1 VATGFNALQVGKAWL
16 WVMLGKCV
24 NPGTGTVSGFAHATG
39 TDIFPNPYYL
49 VPKCCVQWGAC
60 GGPLVSFSK
69 SAP

>member
-1 VATGFNALQVGKAWL
+1 
-16 WVMLGKCV
+16 MLGKCV

-39 TDIFPNPYYL
+39 TDIFPNPHYL